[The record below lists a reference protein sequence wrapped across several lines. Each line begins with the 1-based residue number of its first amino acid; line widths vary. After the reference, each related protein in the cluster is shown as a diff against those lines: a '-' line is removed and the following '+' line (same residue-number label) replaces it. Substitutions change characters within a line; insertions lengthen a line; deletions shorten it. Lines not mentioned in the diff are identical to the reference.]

1 MMSSLTLMTKSL
13 SFPPRYGE
21 SRNASSVCWYG
32 SSGTS
37 RWALLGRGWKGW
49 STVRSGGAAVV
60 WAPCGSPW
68 SHQTQEYGDASLSIH
83 SRPSSCHALEC
94 VAVSLCFFCLC
105 KPVWITEEHFV
116 PCLPFCNILLHE
128 GWLCSSKMEDFWHGV
143 LACIAVGPP
152 GWGGTGLQGV
162 SVPPV
167 DASSLWATCEPTEN
181 I

>member
-1 MMSSLTLMTKSL
+1 MSSLTLMTKSL

-37 RWALLGRGWKGW
+37 RRALLGRGWKGW

-60 WAPCGSPW
+60 WALCGSPW

-94 VAVSLCFFCLC
+94 FVVSLCFFAFANL
-105 KPVWITEEHFV
+105 FGS
-116 PCLPFCNILLHE
+116 LRSILFPACPSAISSCTRVGSAAAKWRISGTVFLHPLQ
-128 GWLCSSKMEDFWHGV
+128 WDPQDGV
-143 LACIAVGPP
+143 ARGCRGSPSP
-152 GWGGTGLQGV
+152 Q
-162 SVPPV
+162 
-167 DASSLWATCEPTEN
+167 
-181 I
+181 